1 MESRIQRIFLM
12 EPQVR
17 ALAFLMMFLV
27 GFIPQAQADDSLP
40 GVDNFQPEV
49 ERREIDKP
57 DIDTEDFEFGVS
69 YGLMSVEDFGVH
81 GVFVT
86 RLAYHVN
93 EQIFVEG
100 IYGQTDTEK
109 TSFEILSNTNLLTD
123 EQRKYQYYNVSLGY
137 NILPGEVFFGQN
149 KTFVSELYLV
159 VGAGTTEFAGDKFFT
174 LNVGAGYRLLL
185 TDEIALHLDIR
196 DYMLNIDLLG
206 IDKTS
211 HNIEVTGGLTYF
223 F

>member
-12 EPQVR
+12 EPQAR
-17 ALAFLMMFLV
+17 ILTFLVLFLV
-27 GFIPQAQADDSLP
+27 GFIPLSQADDSLS

-49 ERREIDKP
+49 ERKEIDKP

-69 YGLMSVEDFGVH
+69 YGLMSVEDFGVN

-100 IYGQTDTEK
+100 IYGQTDTEQ

-123 EQRKYQYYNVSLGY
+123 EQREYQYYNVSVGY
-137 NILPGEVFFGQN
+137 NILPGEVFFGEN

-174 LNVGAGYRLLL
+174 LNIGAGYRLLL
-185 TDEIALHLDIR
+185 TDEIALHLDMR
-196 DYMLNIDLLG
+196 DNMLNMDLLG
-206 IDKTS
+206 VDKTS